1 MPKDLFFKLNIQL
14 FAEDKVDETKTQE
27 DDLDILKKYKELK
40 DNSVS
45 KEEYEK
51 VVKEK
56 KDIISQVL
64 NGQNPNEE
72 QDDRSIDDI
81 KKDLFKE
88 NSNLSNR
95 EYVENAL
102 ALRKKILAEGGRDPF
117 LPYGEKISPDDNDYM
132 VVDRVVKS
140 LEECL
145 EIADGDDDVF
155 NVEFTRRLE
164 EVDIPKPK
172 KKK

>member
-1 MPKDLFFKLNIQL
+1 MFNKMLFHY
-14 FAEDKVDETKTQE
+14 AEDETATNTTE
-27 DDLDILKKYKELK
+27 GTGDLDLLKKYKELQ

-51 VVKEK
+51 VLKEK

-64 NGQNPNEE
+64 NGQTPNEE
-72 QDDRSIDDI
+72 QDNRSIDDI
-81 KKDLFKE
+81 RKVLFKE
-88 NSNLSNR
+88 NSNLTNR

-102 ALRKKILAEGGRDPF
+102 ALREKILAEGGRDPF

-140 LEECL
+140 LEDCL
-145 EIADGDDDVF
+145 KIANGDDDVF
-155 NVEFTRRLE
+155 NVEFARRLE
-164 EVDIPKPK
+164 EVNIPQPK